1 MCTKSLLHGH
11 YVTQV
16 ALHKIYIESVTG
28 LTSILAAS
36 AADSKLEIFKVM
48 QFSLNLA
55 RVENFVKSVHHSLF
69 LSECC
74 QYQPI
79 IYKEYCLKNYKR
91 HEENETIFRRTTDS
105 FIHIGQAGL
114 CRQRTLYIIPPPSII
129 SPRQNV
135 QNLVSID
142 ISNILKYH

>member
-1 MCTKSLLHGH
+1 
-11 YVTQV
+11 
-16 ALHKIYIESVTG
+16 
-28 LTSILAAS
+28 
-36 AADSKLEIFKVM
+36 
-48 QFSLNLA
+48 
-55 RVENFVKSVHHSLF
+55 

-114 CRQRTLYIIPPPSII
+114 CRQRILYIIPPPSII
-129 SPRQNV
+129 SPRQNME
-135 QNLVSID
+135 NLVSVD
-142 ISNILKYH
+142 ISNILKYY